1 MIHCTSAA
9 RHNKSIVYKIAPKR
23 KQRYYTISKAA
34 SLAGLPLMYA
44 TQTLLFSAEIITST
58 TKLFEAMK

>member
-23 KQRYYTISKAA
+23 KQRYCTISNGCIPRWPSSHVRHTNT
-34 SLAGLPLMYA
+34 SLL
-44 TQTLLFSAEIITST
+44 SRNHSKHNEII
-58 TKLFEAMK
+58 